1 MSPILFNILIAD
13 LEERMGKVR
22 RGGVRIGDERI
33 YTLAYADD
41 MVLLAEEE
49 EELNS
54 MIERLEEYLDQ
65 KRLELNAKKTK
76 IMRFRRGG
84 GRWKKRQW
92 RWKGENG
99 GGEGIYV
106 SRI

>member
-41 MVLLAEEE
+41 MVLLA
-49 EELNS
+49 
-54 MIERLEEYLDQ
+54 
-65 KRLELNAKKTK
+65 T
-76 IMRFRRGG
+76 
-84 GRWKKRQW
+84 
-92 RWKGENG
+92 
-99 GGEGIYV
+99 IYFL
-106 SRI
+106 